1 MWCVL
6 PRGYSSPFR
15 RWVGS
20 YKKKLLTKHI
30 IRWYIFHSYAMSRTC
45 IVISD
50 VDFSSRCAIGSNM
63 MFLVSGLYSQKH
75 GSVPSYGIFALGPHW
90 SATCSDLHHWPDS
103 EIESS
108 GPGSLFTPPPHGNGR
123 HIYLAA
129 PTRATQML
137 SFFCWFKRPNTIFL
151 KYMKE
156 HCICL
161 SFFLP
166 TQLYW
171 VPKGTKPRSYWA
183 P

>member
-1 MWCVL
+1 
-6 PRGYSSPFR
+6 
-15 RWVGS
+15 
-20 YKKKLLTKHI
+20 
-30 IRWYIFHSYAMSRTC
+30 MSRTC

-103 EIESS
+103 EMESS
-108 GPGSLFTPPPHGNGR
+108 GPGSLFTLPPHGNGR

-137 SFFCWFKRPNTIFL
+137 SFFVDLRDLIQYFSNTWRSTVYVCPSFYLHNYTECQRGQNPEVIGLHNLIMELQNSTMELQLCSFII
-151 KYMKE
+151 
-156 HCICL
+156 ICRV
-161 SFFLP
+161 
-166 TQLYW
+166 Q
-171 VPKGTKPRSYWA
+171 
-183 P
+183 